1 MKRLKTLAVV
11 RIGWIEYGFESEKDA
26 ISFLSMAKKSLMIGT
41 FGKEEFD
48 SNVKKIREVMS
59 LSFKNEGIKLIS
71 NDEFRKLE
79 DIEHEEIRKSI
90 IKEKAETNGNPVQDS

>member
-1 MKRLKTLAVV
+1 MKKLKTLAIV

-41 FGKEEFD
+41 FGKEEFATNLI
-48 SNVKKIREVMS
+48 SRVS
-59 LSFKNEGIKLIS
+59 LSFKNEGVKLIS

-90 IKEKAETNGNPVQDS
+90 IKEKAETNGNPVQGS

>member
-41 FGKEEFD
+41 FGKEEFATTLI
-48 SNVKKIREVMS
+48 SRVS

-79 DIEHEEIRKSI
+79 DVEHEEIRKSI

>member
-1 MKRLKTLAVV
+1 MKKLKTLAVV

-26 ISFLSMAKKSLMIGT
+26 ISFLSTAKKSLMICT
-41 FGKEEFD
+41 FGKEEFATTLI
-48 SNVKKIREVMS
+48 SRVS
-59 LSFKNEGIKLIS
+59 LSFKNEGIKLS

-90 IKEKAETNGNPVQDS
+90 IKEKAETNGNPVQGS